1 MTNMIIKCKKIEIVN
16 DIKKYQQELVE
27 YKSKIIEVEK
37 KIRDLFVKKAQLN
50 EKYDN
55 LFG

>member
-1 MTNMIIKCKKIEIVN
+1 MIIKCKKIEIVN